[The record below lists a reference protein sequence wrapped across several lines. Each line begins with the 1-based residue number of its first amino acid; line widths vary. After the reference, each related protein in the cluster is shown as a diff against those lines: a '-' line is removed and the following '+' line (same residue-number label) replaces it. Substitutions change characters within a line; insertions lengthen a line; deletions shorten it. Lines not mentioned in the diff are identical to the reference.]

1 MGKRGEA
8 LQVWNAKIDRTK
20 TIMWKGRNGIQY
32 EYLIPLHADEGEP
45 HEVALDVRSHKG
57 DNTNPSR
64 SKKYWGKVFKPGQYQ
79 PVGDKSHFTFY
90 QQRQIKN
97 LKDPMA
103 DLEVERMIH
112 YE

>member
-8 LQVWNAKIDRTK
+8 LQIWNAKIDRTK
-20 TIMWKGRNGIQY
+20 TILWKGANGIQY

-57 DNTNPSR
+57 NNTNPSR

-79 PVGDKSHFTFY
+79 PVGDKSKFTFY
-90 QQRQIKN
+90 Q
-97 LKDPMA
+97 LKAIQNNRNPSA
-103 DLEVERMIH
+103 ELELERML
-112 YE
+112 